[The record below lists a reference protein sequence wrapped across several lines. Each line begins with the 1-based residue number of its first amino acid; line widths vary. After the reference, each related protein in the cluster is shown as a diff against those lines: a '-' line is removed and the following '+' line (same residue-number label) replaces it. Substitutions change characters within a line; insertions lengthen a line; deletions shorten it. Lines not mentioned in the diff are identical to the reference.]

1 MPDEAC
7 DRRKVAFQVTI
18 LCEKSFITCLIIQKE
33 SSY

>member
-7 DRRKVAFQVTI
+7 DRRKVVFQVTI
-18 LCEKSFITCLIIQKE
+18 LREKSFIACLIIQKE